1 MRVFLSAVRT
11 QRILPVLRADDP
23 EAAFARVEQ
32 LVRAGCRVVE
42 LTTTIP
48 SWEQAVE
55 RAVGSFA
62 GDGVFVG
69 VGTVTTADQATRA
82 IGLGATFLV
91 SPFAAG
97 DVRAAAG
104 AADVP
109 FLEGALT
116 PSELAEAAKHGP
128 VKLFPAHVGGP
139 TYLKSVRTILGGAD
153 IIPTGGIGLA
163 DVDAYLAAGAV
174 AVGLGSGFPSEPDEL
189 AGLFARYA
197 G

>member
-1 MRVFLSAVRT
+1 MTVFLSAVCA

-23 EAAFARVEQ
+23 EAAYARVER

-48 SWEQAVE
+48 NWEQAAE

-62 GDGVFVG
+62 GDGVLVG
-69 VGTVTTADQATRA
+69 VGTITTGDQATRA

-91 SPFAAG
+91 SPYAAA

-104 AADVP
+104 AAGVP
-109 FLEGALT
+109 FLEGAFT
-116 PSELAEAAKHGP
+116 PSELAEAARHGP

-139 TYLKSVRTILGGAD
+139 AYLKSVRTVLAGAD

-163 DVDAYLAAGAV
+163 DVDAYLSAGAV
-174 AVGLGSGFPSEPDEL
+174 AVGLGSGFPGEPDEL